1 MTRPYT
7 LQPFTVSCMPVQC
20 EDVLVV
26 QTRFRR
32 AALTKITRQ
41 RCSIYERKRTPFADD
56 VVMGVARLRREERI
70 SAQVP

>member
-7 LQPFTVSCMPVQC
+7 LQPFTVSCVPVQC

-41 RCSIYERKRTPFADD
+41 RCSIYERKRTPLADD
-56 VVMGVARLRREERI
+56 VVMSLARLHREERI
-70 SAQVP
+70 NG

>member
-1 MTRPYT
+1 MTAPYRYA
-7 LQPFTVSCMPVQC
+7 PFTVTYAPLLC

-56 VVMGVARLRREERI
+56 VVMGVARLRREER
-70 SAQVP
+70 VRG